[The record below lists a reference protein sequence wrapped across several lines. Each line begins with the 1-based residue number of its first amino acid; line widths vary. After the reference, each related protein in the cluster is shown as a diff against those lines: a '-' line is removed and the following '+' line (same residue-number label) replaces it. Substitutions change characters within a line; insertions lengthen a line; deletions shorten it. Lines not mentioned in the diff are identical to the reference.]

1 MAHHVLIVDADAS
14 AAQVTAAGVMRAL
27 PDASL
32 TIVPSPERGRSSLR
46 CLQPD
51 VLIVDPSPNTL
62 TAMALIRLVKAE
74 YPACCVVVLTS
85 APRPVLRRDL
95 MRLGVDVY
103 VEKPAPLELLIQ
115 QLRAVTQETPLH
127 PPVPVFAHEAAY

>member
-32 TIVPSPERGRSSLR
+32 TIVPSPERGRGSLQ

-51 VLIVDPSPNTL
+51 VLIVDPSPHTL
-62 TAMALIRLVKAE
+62 AAMSLIRLAKAE

-85 APRPVLRRDL
+85 APRPALRRDL

-103 VEKPAPLELLIQ
+103 VEKPAPLELLMR
-115 QLRAVTQETPLH
+115 QLRAITQETVLH
-127 PPVPVFAHEAAY
+127 APVPVFAHEAAH